1 MKSISEADKK
11 VFIERFLNDE
21 DYRKDSIE
29 YLKEITDKMRYTI
42 GKLKIKQVE
51 GTTADDILYED
62 ENGKQYNF
70 DEYLTLIKNY
80 NNE

>member
-1 MKSISEADKK
+1 MKIS
-11 VFIERFLNDE
+11 
-21 DYRKDSIE
+21 
-29 YLKEITDKMRYTI
+29 I
-42 GKLKIKQVE
+42 GKLKLKQIE
-51 GTTADDILYED
+51 GNTSDDILYED